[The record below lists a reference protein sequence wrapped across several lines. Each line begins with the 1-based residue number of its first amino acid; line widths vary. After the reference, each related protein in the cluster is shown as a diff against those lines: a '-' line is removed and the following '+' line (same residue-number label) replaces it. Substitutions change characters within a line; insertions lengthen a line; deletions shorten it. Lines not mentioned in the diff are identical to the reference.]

1 MPIPCATCGGTGK
14 LTPAPKEG
22 SDRCTDCKGSGEKL
36 TAMERKLAMLVLI
49 VIFGSCYAALTMMR
63 S

>member
-1 MPIPCATCGGTGK
+1 MPVTCATCGGTGK
-14 LTPAPKEG
+14 LIPAPKEG

-49 VIFGSCYAALTMMR
+49 VIFGLCYVAVTMIQW
-63 S
+63 